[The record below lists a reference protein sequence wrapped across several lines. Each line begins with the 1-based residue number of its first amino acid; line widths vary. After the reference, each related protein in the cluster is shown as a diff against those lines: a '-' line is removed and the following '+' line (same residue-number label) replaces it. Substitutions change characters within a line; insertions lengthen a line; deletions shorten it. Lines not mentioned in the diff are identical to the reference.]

1 MTAVPRPQLSLSAS
15 TPSRI
20 LREFCSWV
28 IVLVSP
34 LPIEPRCQ
42 LGAYRH
48 HAVGLLAC
56 ARQDL
61 GDHGRREAGSEQA
74 ADAPDK
80 AGPPPTLTRPST
92 GSAPHSPADTSNP
105 RDPINS
111 VRALGVLGL
120 QVRRITGRVARLRVG

>member
-1 MTAVPRPQLSLSAS
+1 
-15 TPSRI
+15 
-20 LREFCSWV
+20 V

-34 LPIEPRCQ
+34 LPIEPR
-42 LGAYRH
+42 H
-48 HAVGLLAC
+48 HAVGLLAS

-92 GSAPHSPADTSNP
+92 GSAPRSPADTSNP
-105 RDPINS
+105 RDPINL

-120 QVRRITGRVARLRVG
+120 QVRRITGRVARLTNGR